1 MQLDIVML
9 SPIQMH
15 SLLADAIYDSNGLIS
30 LDAWVPGAARLC
42 MKMFDPQLE
51 AKRLTVGKMA
61 KVTPLQALT
70 GPEKERLSSMAASVF
85 ATYDND
91 NSGKLDRDEFM
102 RCLTESKLG
111 LTERQISH
119 MMAAADVSEDGLI
132 DYSEFADLFNN
143 CILELARLDA
153 VDKMLYAEDAA
164 ATIEKGITLLLDE
177 CLIPLHIAFD
187 IALEGKEELSTE
199 GLVALLNT
207 KGPEWGIPDIATDA
221 LCTAIAGSG
230 VEAYAWGALVAF
242 IEKLVMG

>member
-164 ATIEKGITLLLDE
+164 ATVEKGVTLLLDVLQRSAMKAQKYLLAVHLDE
-177 CLIPLHIAFD
+177 HRFAEQGAQPGQMRPFRQ
-187 IALEGKEELSTE
+187 
-199 GLVALLNT
+199 GLAHLRRHLN
-207 KGPEWGIPDIATDA
+207 
-221 LCTAIAGSG
+221 L
-230 VEAYAWGALVAF
+230 VGALAPFVAHQNH
-242 IEKLVMG
+242 VYSA